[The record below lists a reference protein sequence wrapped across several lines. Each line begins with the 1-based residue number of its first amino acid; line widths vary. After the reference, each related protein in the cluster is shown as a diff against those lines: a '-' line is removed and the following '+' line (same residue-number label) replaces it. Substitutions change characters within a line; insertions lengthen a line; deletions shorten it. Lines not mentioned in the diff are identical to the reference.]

1 MQGDSNEF
9 DKAVEFTLD
18 TPYSAWPI
26 LMKLVRHTNHML
38 RYVISD
44 NATTSHRGIAV
55 NWKSLP
61 HAVPYTTETVD
72 ILRLLV
78 NMFANARS
86 EHIEILLQCLYP
98 KEHTADGAMINLVSV
113 LTHLLSRGTCGS
125 RIRFFFSLIQFT
137 HVETHSSH
145 SATIYHTRMLLRS
158 RTQVRTSFQ
167 RVRKYFFP

>member
-1 MQGDSNEF
+1 MQGDSKEF

-26 LMKLVRHTNHML
+26 LMKLIRHTNHML

-86 EHIEILLQCLYP
+86 EHIEILLRCLYP
-98 KEHTADGAMINLVSV
+98 KEHSADGAMINLVSV
-113 LTHLLSRGTCGS
+113 LTHLLSRGT
-125 RIRFFFSLIQFT
+125 
-137 HVETHSSH
+137 
-145 SATIYHTRMLLRS
+145 
-158 RTQVRTSFQ
+158 
-167 RVRKYFFP
+167 